1 MSALHVPDEPTG
13 EEECGML
20 GFATPGPGIGGRLR
34 AEPEDFVVVEE
45 GGSPPRVEGGQ
56 MTAARVRV
64 RNWETNRLV
73 RQLGRRLHISSKRI
87 RFAGVKDK
95 RAVTTQLLT
104 FEAPVDQ
111 VAALHMPDVEVLEAW
126 PTDGHVSLGDHSTNS
141 FEVAVS
147 ALAVGDDEARARVA
161 ATLAAVEEVG
171 GFPNFYGVQRFG
183 VHRPVSHLVGRHLVR
198 GDVGAACWTYLT
210 HVGAGEDPECA
221 AARRALAQTSD
232 VRTGLRDFPP
242 KLSHERVML
251 DHLLHHPD
259 DPAGAL
265 GRLPFNLQLMFVHAY
280 QGLLFNLV
288 VCERLRRG
296 LPLSRPLEGDVLVPM
311 DDRGLPDHSR
321 AVPVTSANMAKATA
335 QVARGRA
342 WVSGI
347 VPGTGAPLAGGEMGG
362 IERDVLAAEGLASG
376 DFRIPGLPDLTS
388 EGIRREMLMVGV
400 RPAWEVSGGRATLR
414 FSLQKG
420 CYATTVLREIMRS
433 RIMAY

>member
-34 AEPEDFVVVEE
+34 AEPEDFVVVEA
-45 GGSPPRVEGGQ
+45 GGSPPRVEGGS

-104 FEAPVDQ
+104 IEAPVEQ
-111 VAALHMPDVEVLEAW
+111 VALIHMPDVEVLEAW
-126 PTDGHVSLGDHSTNS
+126 PTDGHVSLGDHSTNA

-147 ALAVGDDEARARVA
+147 ALAVGDEEARARIG
-161 ATLAAVEEVG
+161 ATLAAIDVVG

-183 VHRPVSHLVGRHLVR
+183 VHRPVTHLVGQHLVR
-198 GDVGAACWTYLT
+198 GDIDAGCWTYLT
-210 HVGAGEDPECA
+210 HVGPGEDPECA
-221 AARRALAQTSD
+221 AARRALAGGRD
-232 VRTGLRDFPP
+232 VRTALRDFPRQ
-242 KLSHERVML
+242 LSHERTML

-296 LPLSRPLEGDVLVPM
+296 LPLSRPLDGDVLVPM
-311 DDRGLPDHSR
+311 DDRGLPDHAR
-321 AVPVTSANMAKATA
+321 AVPVTAANLAKATA
-335 QVARGRA
+335 QVGRGRA
-342 WVSGI
+342 WVSGM
-347 VPGTGAPLAGGEMGG
+347 VPGTGAPLAGGEMGE
-362 IERDVLAAEGLASG
+362 IERGVLAAEGLASG
-376 DFRIPGLPDLTS
+376 DFRIPGIPELTS

-400 RPAWEVSGGRATLR
+400 RPRWEVADSRAR
-414 FSLQKG
+414 FHFSLQKG
-420 CYATTVLREIMRS
+420 CYATTALRELMRS
-433 RIMAY
+433 RMMSY